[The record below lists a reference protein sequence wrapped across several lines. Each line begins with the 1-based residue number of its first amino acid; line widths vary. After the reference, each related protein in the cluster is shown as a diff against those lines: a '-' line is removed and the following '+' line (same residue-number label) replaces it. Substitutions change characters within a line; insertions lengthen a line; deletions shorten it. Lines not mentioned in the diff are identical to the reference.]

1 LAQCDDQSTQVSY
14 LTNLYG
20 DMKKENLALLRA
32 EAVCAVKHDSMH
44 TELQH
49 VEGQHL
55 EVRRE
60 LERHKLL
67 LEQIRIK
74 SEEDLT

>member
-1 LAQCDDQSTQVSY
+1 
-14 LTNLYG
+14 
-20 DMKKENLALLRA
+20 MKKENLALLRA
-32 EAVCAVKHDSMH
+32 QAVCTVKHDSMH
-44 TELQH
+44 NELQH
-49 VEGQHL
+49 IEGQHL

-74 SEEDLT
+74 GEEDVK